1 MKTLKLTLVVTA
13 FLAISSLANA
23 QSPFDKFYEK
33 YCTQDGYTSVNI
45 SKELFQMFAS
55 MGDDKKDTSA
65 QEMKKVINQLNGL
78 KVLSCKPDS
87 MKPGKATIF
96 FNEAVAIFNTS
107 AYKELM
113 TVNDDGSNF
122 RFLTKQDGKGKIT
135 ELVMMAKGKDE
146 MVVLDMTGLID
157 LSSISKISKS
167 MNIHGME
174 NLQKMKGAHK
184 K

>member
-1 MKTLKLTLVVTA
+1 MKTLKLTLVVS
-13 FLAISSLANA
+13 AIFALSSLANA
-23 QSPFDKFYEK
+23 QIPFDKFYEK

-65 QEMKKVINQLNGL
+65 QEMKKAISQLNGL
-78 KVLSCKPDS
+78 RVLSCKPDS

-96 FNEAVAIFNTS
+96 FNEATAIFNNS
-107 AYKELM
+107 NYKELM
-113 TVNDDGSNF
+113 TVNDGGNNI
-122 RFLTKQDGKGKIT
+122 RFLTRQDLKGKII
-135 ELVMMAKGKDE
+135 EMVMMAKGKDE
-146 MVVLDMTGLID
+146 MVVLDITGLID
-157 LSSISKISKS
+157 LSTISKISKS

-174 NLQKMKGAHK
+174 NLQKMKGNHK

>member
-1 MKTLKLTLVVTA
+1 MKTLKLTLVLAA
-13 FLAISSLANA
+13 FLALSSMMNA

-33 YCTQDGYTSVNI
+33 YSTQEGYTSVNI

-55 MGDDKKDTSA
+55 MGNDNKNADAK
-65 QEMKKVINQLNGL
+65 EMKKLMDQLNGL

-87 MKPGKATIF
+87 LKPGKATAF
-96 FNEAVAIFNTS
+96 FNEAVAIFNNS

-113 TVNDDGSNF
+113 TVNDDGSNI

-135 ELVMMAKGKDE
+135 EMVMMAKGKDE

-157 LSSISKISKS
+157 LASISKISKS

-174 NLQKMKGAHK
+174 NLQRMKEHHK

>member
-1 MKTLKLTLVVTA
+1 MKTVKLTFVLLAVVALSAMT
-13 FLAISSLANA
+13 NA

-33 YCTQDGYTSVNI
+33 YSTQDGYTSVNI

-55 MGDDKKDTSA
+55 MGDNDKDTSA

-87 MKPGKATIF
+87 LKPGKATIF
-96 FNEAVAIFNTS
+96 YNEAVAIFNNS
-107 AYKELM
+107 NYKELM
-113 TVNDDGSNF
+113 TVNDDGSNI
-122 RFLTKQDGKGKIT
+122 RFLTRQDGKGKIA
-135 ELVMMAKGKDE
+135 EMVMMAKGKDE
-146 MVVLDMTGLID
+146 IVVLDMTGQID
-157 LSSISKISKS
+157 LSTISKISKS

-174 NLQKMKGAHK
+174 NLQKMKDSHK

>member
-1 MKTLKLTLVVTA
+1 MKTLKLTLVVAA

-33 YCTQDGYTSVNI
+33 YSTQEGYTSVNI
-45 SKELFQMFAS
+45 SKDLFQMFAS
-55 MGDDKKDTSA
+55 MGEDKKDTSG
-65 QEMKKVINQLNGL
+65 QEMKKVLSQLNGL

-87 MKPGKATIF
+87 MKPGKANIF

-113 TVNDDGSNF
+113 TVNDDGNNV
-122 RFLTKQDGKGKIT
+122 RFLTKQDNNGKVS
-135 ELVMMAKGKDE
+135 EMVMMAKGKDE

-174 NLQKMKGAHK
+174 NLQKMKEHHK